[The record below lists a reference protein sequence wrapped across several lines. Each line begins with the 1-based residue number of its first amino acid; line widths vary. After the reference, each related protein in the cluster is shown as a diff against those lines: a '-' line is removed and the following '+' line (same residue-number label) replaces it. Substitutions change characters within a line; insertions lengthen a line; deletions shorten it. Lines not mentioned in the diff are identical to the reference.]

1 MVNTAVSSV
10 FAYVATNIDDL
21 FILMLLY
28 TAARGAKQN
37 TQIVSGRYAGIFL
50 LVAAGCLGAYGLQTF
65 AGRYLPL
72 MGLIPIALG
81 IKELFSAEEDDTQ
94 IEYRRNM
101 TVTTALMTI
110 ASGRDNIGVYTALFA
125 RWKLP
130 QLSVMAVVFAVMTA
144 VWCIIGRKLAY
155 MPLLQKMLTQH
166 RKKIVPLVYI
176 SLGIYIMIK

>member
-1 MVNTAVSSV
+1 MINTAVSSF

-28 TAARGAKQN
+28 TAAQGRKQN
-37 TQIVSGRYAGIFL
+37 TQIFVGRYAGIFL
-50 LVAAGCLGAYGLQTF
+50 LVAAGCCGAYGMQTF
-65 AGRYLPL
+65 ARKYLWL

-81 IKELFSAEEDDTQ
+81 IKELFSKEEDDTQ

-101 TVTTALMTI
+101 IITTALMTT

-130 QLSVMAVVFAVMTA
+130 QLSVMAAVFAVMTA
-144 VWCIIGRKLAY
+144 VWCLLGKSLAHL
-155 MPLLQKMLTQH
+155 PLLQKLLTQH
-166 RKKIVPLVYI
+166 KKKIVPLVYI
-176 SLGIYIMIK
+176 CLGIYIMTK